1 MDGRAPSAWIEEMS
15 PRSENLAAGGTAG
28 ESGVRGSGA
37 AAKAKQSDAPVAH
50 GPKQCST
57 GGGLRPGQAN
67 ERVLEFTM
75 SETILGR
82 DTNRSRTET
91 SAAAKQK
98 ARAETID
105 RRFDFIVC
113 GAGTSGS
120 VIAGR
125 LAANPDVNVLLLEAG
140 GSDELDLVMDPTLWV
155 KTIGSELDWGFV
167 AAPNSQLN
175 GRAIPYS
182 MGKVLGGGSS
192 VNVLTWSRGHKA
204 DWDAYAAE
212 ADDPAWGYEAVL
224 ELYRRRIEDWRGSRD
239 PDYRGSGGPMYVQP
253 APDRHPFFH
262 SLLEAAES
270 NGFHRFESPNGRM
283 MEADGGCAVV
293 DEIVKDGR
301 RQSVFR
307 SYVHPRTDQA
317 NLTVLTQA
325 LVTRVVFKGNRAT
338 GVEVLCEGKL
348 RRFEAALEIIASLGA
363 IQTPKLLMQSGV
375 GDQAELA
382 KFDIPIVA
390 DLPGVGRNLHDHAA
404 LGCVWDAT
412 EKPRPRAPRSQ
423 AVCFWKTNSALDA
436 PNFYLYGNPGPVI
449 TPENQTRFRP
459 PASSWSLFV
468 GMRPAS
474 RGVIRLTGPDP
485 FDPLDIE
492 ANYLADPLDLEN
504 WKIGV
509 ARARQIGN
517 AAAFRAYARSEV
529 APGELDGAALEQFI
543 RNGLVTFWHQCG
555 TARMG
560 RDKTSVVDGRLKV
573 HGIEGLRVADGSVL
587 PRVTTGNTMA
597 PCVVI
602 GERAAALLQDEHGAS
617 MMARGTK

>member
-1 MDGRAPSAWIEEMS
+1 
-15 PRSENLAAGGTAG
+15 
-28 ESGVRGSGA
+28 
-37 AAKAKQSDAPVAH
+37 
-50 GPKQCST
+50 
-57 GGGLRPGQAN
+57 
-67 ERVLEFTM
+67 M
-75 SETILGR
+75 SETVPGG
-82 DTNRSRTET
+82 DTNQSRAET
-91 SAAAKQK
+91 SAAARLKG
-98 ARAETID
+98 RAENVD

-140 GSDELDLVMDPTLWV
+140 GSDELDLVMDPNNWV
-155 KTIGSELDWGFV
+155 RAIGSELDWGFV

-182 MGKVLGGGSS
+182 MGKGLGGGSS
-192 VNVLTWSRGHKA
+192 MNVSTWSRGHKA

-224 ELYRRRIEDWRGSRD
+224 ELYRRRIENWKGGPD
-239 PDYRGSGGPMYVQP
+239 PGYRGSDGPMHVQP
-253 APDRHPFFH
+253 APDLHPFFD

-270 NGFHRFESPNGRM
+270 AGMRRFENANGRM

-307 SYVHPRTDQA
+307 SYAHARMDQA
-317 NLTVLTQA
+317 NLTVLTRA
-325 LVTRVVFKGNRAT
+325 LVTRIVFKGDRAA
-338 GVEVLCEGKL
+338 GVEILYEGKHL
-348 RRFEAALEIIASLGA
+348 QIEAGLEVIVSLGA

-382 KFDIPIVA
+382 KFGIPVVA

-404 LGCVWDAT
+404 LGCVWEAT
-412 EKPRPRAPRSQ
+412 EKPLPRAPRSQ

-436 PNFYLYGNPGPVI
+436 PNFYLYGNPAPVI

-468 GMRPAS
+468 GTQPAS
-474 RGVIRLTGPDP
+474 RGAIHLTGPNAS
-485 FDPLDIE
+485 DPLDIQ
-492 ANYLADPLDLEN
+492 ANYLGDARDLEQ
-504 WKIGV
+504 WTIGLAQ
-509 ARARQIGN
+509 ARAIGN
-517 AAAFRAYARSEV
+517 AVALRPCAKREV
-529 APGELDGAALEQFI
+529 APGKLDREELSQFI

-560 RDKTSVVDGRLKV
+560 RDKASVVDGRLKV
-573 HGIEGLRVADGSVL
+573 HGVQGLRVADACVM

-617 MMARGTK
+617 MIARRAK